1 MHPDPAVGP
10 VPDLLSVE
18 PSVRVDLPAL
28 RQLLVFAFATGAS
41 PDAFD
46 EALGSAALPASS
58 WDAGSY
64 ARDLFLGDLVARA
77 LPLAAGGRPYAPC
90 EPYLLRAIAAPP
102 RDPAVTSFRQGVLG
116 ELAEREALRRDF
128 ERLYAE
134 LVELRTLLCAS
145 RLTSGRLRRVE
156 ILRQVRRAFE
166 TLAGSF
172 GGAASGLARLR
183 EFGEDACASEAFR
196 RLEALLDYDEKMA
209 TVDVRVAV
217 GADGELRTF
226 EIVSL
231 RESTGSPFYSSPLG
245 RLLVRLR
252 LALRGYRM
260 SGGELAERFVG
271 EVFGGLEDRVALLFQ
286 LLGDMQFYLC
296 GLGFRDLARGRG
308 LEVCFPE
315 FGPPGGAGAG
325 LELARLFNP
334 LLLADGRTPV
344 PCDLATTHA
353 DATAIVT
360 GPNSGGKT
368 RLLQAVALAQL
379 FAGAGLYV
387 PAARARLPRF
397 AGLFVSLLDEARADQ
412 PEGQLGMELL
422 RIRRMFE
429 RLAPG
434 SLVLLDELCSGTN
447 PSEGEEI
454 ARLVITLLPE
464 LDSQVF
470 ITTHLLQFAERLEA
484 ERPAPRLEFLQVELD
499 GHERPTYGFVP
510 GVARTSLAH
519 RTAARLGVTRDE
531 LLALIA
537 EKRRAPAPP
546 PPGLARPA
554 PAEADDAPLAPRRA
568 GPTRARQILDAN
580 RGRRRGGG

>member
-1 MHPDPAVGP
+1 MHSDPAAEP
-10 VPDLLSVE
+10 LPDLLSAE

-41 PDAFD
+41 PEAFD
-46 EALGSAALPASS
+46 EAIGSAALPASS
-58 WDAGSY
+58 WDDAGY
-64 ARDLFLGDLVARA
+64 ARDLFLSDLVRRA
-77 LPLAAGGRPYAPC
+77 LPLSVGGRPQAPC
-90 EPYLLRAIAAPP
+90 TPYLLRAIAAPP

-116 ELAEREALRRDF
+116 ELAESDALRRSF

-134 LVELRTLLCAS
+134 LVELRTLFCAS
-145 RLTSGRLRRVE
+145 RLVAGRLRRVE
-156 ILRQVRRAFE
+156 ILRQTRRVFE

-172 GGAASGLARLR
+172 GAAVSGLARLR
-183 EFGEDACASEAFR
+183 EFGEDVCAGEAFQ
-196 RLEALLDYDEKMA
+196 RLAALLDYDENMA

-226 EIVSL
+226 EIVAL

-252 LALRGYRM
+252 LAFRGFRM

-271 EVFGGLEDRVALLFQ
+271 EVFGGLEDKIALLFQ
-286 LLGDMQFYLC
+286 LLGDMQFYLA
-296 GLGFRDLARGRG
+296 GLGFRELARGRG

-315 FGPPGGAGAG
+315 FGPPGGASAG
-325 LELARLFNP
+325 LELERLFNP
-334 LLLADGRTPV
+334 LLFAEGRAPV
-344 PCDLATTHA
+344 PCDISTAHA
-353 DATAIVT
+353 DSIVILT

-379 FAGAGLYV
+379 FAGAGFYV

-397 AGLFVSLLDEARADQ
+397 SGLFVSLLDEARSDQ

-422 RIRRMFE
+422 RIRHMFE
-429 RLAPG
+429 RLSPG

-454 ARLVITLLPE
+454 ARLVISLLPE

-499 GHERPTYGFVP
+499 GHERPTYGFVT

-519 RTAARLGVTRDE
+519 KTAARLGVTRDE

-546 PPGLARPA
+546 TPALARPA
-554 PAEADDAPLAPRRA
+554 PPVPGDAPPALRRA
-568 GPTRARQILDAN
+568 GPTRARQLLDAN
-580 RGRRRGGG
+580 RLRRR